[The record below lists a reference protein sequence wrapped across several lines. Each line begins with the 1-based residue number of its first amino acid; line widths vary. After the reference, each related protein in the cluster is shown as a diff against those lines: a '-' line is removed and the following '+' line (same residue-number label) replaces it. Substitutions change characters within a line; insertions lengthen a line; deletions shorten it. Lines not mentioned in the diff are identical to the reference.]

1 MPSKATNDNRVMSSK
16 GHNAEI
22 MICKETGTII
32 IDLLKIVLLRYQK
45 CLEELMKVSEF
56 IFDCLYGLVYKF
68 HKLNI
73 NLAR

>member
-1 MPSKATNDNRVMSSK
+1 MPSKATNDNRVMYSK

>member
-1 MPSKATNDNRVMSSK
+1 MPSKATNDNRVMCSK

-45 CLEELMKVSEF
+45 CLEELMKVIEF